1 MVTALFIILAFVAFS
16 VFYLRGENLR
26 YLDTPLPPPDAAP
39 PSDAHREVV
48 RASRVVRI
56 ALGLKR
62 GRCVHRAP
70 IAPSRVPTRR
80 DTCLL

>member
-48 RASRVVRI
+48 RAMDELTENKATMLS
-56 ALGLKR
+56 
-62 GRCVHRAP
+62 CV
-70 IAPSRVPTRR
+70 SSVE
-80 DTCLL
+80 